1 MRLQQGTTS
10 FPRHLGMAALTT
22 TAVVLITLV
31 WVAVIGAAD
40 AKLTFVEV
48 HFDSIG
54 GVDGLWDVKSVA
66 VSPDGKHLYAA
77 GFTDSAVGV
86 FSRDPTTGALT
97 FLESQ
102 RDDAEGVDGL
112 GGVRFVTVSPD
123 GKHLYAAS
131 QTDNAVAVFSR
142 NSTTGSLTFVEAQQ
156 DGVGGVDGL
165 FIVTSV
171 TISPDGKHVY
181 TTSHGDDAVAVF
193 SRSSTTGALTF
204 MEVQKDGVGGIDGL
218 FAAASVV
225 VSPDGK
231 HVYTASIGY
240 DAVAVFSRNST
251 TGALTFVEAH
261 QDGVAGVD
269 GLDGASSLASS
280 PDGKHLYTT
289 GQIDDAVAVFS
300 VATTTNSTSTPT
312 STPSP
317 TPTATPSPTPTSVAG
332 AELSVTKSDSPDP
345 VVAGSTLTYTIVVAN
360 NGTETSTSAVLT
372 DTLPQV

>member
-1 MRLQQGTTS
+1 
-10 FPRHLGMAALTT
+10 
-22 TAVVLITLV
+22 
-31 WVAVIGAAD
+31 
-40 AKLTFVEV
+40 
-48 HFDSIG
+48 
-54 GVDGLWDVKSVA
+54 
-66 VSPDGKHLYAA
+66 
-77 GFTDSAVGV
+77 
-86 FSRDPTTGALT
+86 
-97 FLESQ
+97 
-102 RDDAEGVDGL
+102 
-112 GGVRFVTVSPD
+112 
-123 GKHLYAAS
+123 
-131 QTDNAVAVFSR
+131 
-142 NSTTGSLTFVEAQQ
+142 
-156 DGVGGVDGL
+156 
-165 FIVTSV
+165 
-171 TISPDGKHVY
+171 
-181 TTSHGDDAVAVF
+181 VAVF

-204 MEVQKDGVGGIDGL
+204 MEVQKDGVGGVDGL
-218 FAAASVV
+218 FAAASVA

-231 HVYTASIGY
+231 HVYTASIGD

-269 GLDGASSLASS
+269 GLDGASSLAAS
-280 PDGKHLYTT
+280 PDGKHLYAT